1 MITCSMCLSSGPFHL
16 ASFSRSI
23 YVVTNGKISF
33 FLIGEIIFYCIYL
46 PYLLLIHPF
55 QTALYHTALSLSF
68 SLCNFATKEPSIAP
82 HYLEYKVFFSCI
94 WDSPQPSPTL
104 SILPGINPSLQVS
117 WSPITPVINMS
128 TCLLLSQPRM
138 SSHPP
143 ASSELKSTPLSTWS
157 TNQQKLWQ
165 IQHMRVS
172 YKHGWLFHTSL
183 WHGFIVICSCR
194 SFF

>member
-1 MITCSMCLSSGPFHL
+1 MGLELSQLDFLPV
-16 ASFSRSI
+16 SF
-23 YVVTNGKISF
+23 T
-33 FLIGEIIFYCIYL
+33 
-46 PYLLLIHPF
+46 HPF

-82 HYLEYKVFFSCI
+82 HYLEYKVCSSCI

-104 SILPGINPSLQVS
+104 SILQGINPSLQAS

-143 ASSELKSTPLSTWS
+143 ASSKLKSTPLSTWS

-172 YKHGWLFHTSL
+172 YKHGWLFYTSL
-183 WHGFIVICSCR
+183 WCGFIVICSFH